1 MKETGMQAALVV
13 LMVIAVAGALYGAHR
28 GMR

>member
-1 MKETGMQAALVV
+1 VKETGMQAALAVV
-13 LMVIAVAGALYGAHR
+13 MVIAVAAALYGAHR